1 MSGSIFHAK
10 TTAQDFLQVIF
21 HHWRVGVMIQT
32 YQPTHVQLK
41 FFFNIVSILTFIE
54 IVFKELIEKYLIV

>member
-1 MSGSIFHAK
+1 
-10 TTAQDFLQVIF
+10 
-21 HHWRVGVMIQT
+21 MIQT

-41 FFFNIVSILTFIE
+41 FFFNNILTFIE